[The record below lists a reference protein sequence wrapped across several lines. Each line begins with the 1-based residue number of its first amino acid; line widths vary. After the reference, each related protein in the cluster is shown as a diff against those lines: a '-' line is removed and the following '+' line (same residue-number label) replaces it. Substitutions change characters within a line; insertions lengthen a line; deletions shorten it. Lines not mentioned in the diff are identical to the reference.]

1 MTIFLL
7 LVFGLLLIY
16 KLYLDITDIKSF
28 SKFNLSIYLFLAF
41 GFILFEI
48 EGGDIYT
55 ILYLSLLLLFN
66 LLATNYGSKK
76 GIVFSIMLL
85 VALPFSKSG
94 ILLAQSGFLGIMP
107 SMLKLIE
114 KSENKKEN
122 KRLEISR
129 DVVHLIAGI
138 AIISL
143 AVLLPDP
150 RRLIIALII
159 MGFILGSY
167 TIISKGKFSRMLYK
181 FERKNTYFGSGAI
194 WLALGALLAM
204 GFIFSINFLIA
215 ILAAIFIGDPL
226 ATIVGVKFGKHKIFY
241 NREKS
246 VEGSFAYFV
255 AVLAVAYPFIG
266 LYALPIALIA
276 AFVESWGIKIDDN
289 LMVPFILSIVIW
301 LLYF

>member
-1 MTIFLL
+1 MTIFILLIFALL
-7 LVFGLLLIY
+7 LLY
-16 KLYLDITDIKSF
+16 KLYLDAKSF
-28 SKFNLSIYLFLAF
+28 SKFNLTLYLFLAL

-48 EGGDIYT
+48 ENGSMGA

-76 GIVFSIMLL
+76 GIVFGIMLL
-85 VALPFSKSG
+85 VALPFSKNN

-107 SMLKLIE
+107 GMFKLIE

-122 KRLEISR
+122 KRLEITR
-129 DVVHLIAGI
+129 DALHLIIGV

-143 AVLLPDP
+143 AMLLPDP
-150 RRLIIALII
+150 RGLIIALII
-159 MGFILGSY
+159 VGFILGSY
-167 TIISKGKFSRMLYK
+167 TIISKGKFSRMLYR

-194 WLALGALLAM
+194 WLALGALLSM
-204 GFIFSINFLIA
+204 GFIFSRNFLIA
-215 ILAAIFIGDPL
+215 VLAAIFIGDPL
-226 ATIVGVKFGKHKIFY
+226 ATIVGVKFGKHRIFY

-276 AFVESWGIKIDDN
+276 AFVESWGIEIDDN
-289 LMVPFILSIVIW
+289 LMVPIILSILLF
-301 LLYF
+301 LLYI

>member
-7 LVFGLLLIY
+7 LIFALLLIY
-16 KLYLDITDIKSF
+16 KLYLDIKSF

-48 EGGDIYT
+48 ESRGIDA

-76 GIVFSIMLL
+76 GIVFSILLL

-114 KSENKKEN
+114 KRENKKEN

-129 DVVHLIAGI
+129 DVVHLIIGI

-143 AVLLPDP
+143 AALLPDP
-150 RRLIIALII
+150 RQLIVALII

-167 TIISKGKFSRMLYK
+167 TIISKGKFSRILYK

-204 GFIFSINFLIA
+204 GFIFSRNFLIA
-215 ILAAIFIGDPL
+215 VLAAIFIGDPL
-226 ATIVGVKFGKHKIFY
+226 ATIVGVKFGKHRIFY
-241 NREKS
+241 NRKKS
-246 VEGSFAYFV
+246 VEGSSAYFV
-255 AVLAVAYPFIG
+255 AVLAVSYPFIG
-266 LYALPIALIA
+266 LYALPVALIA

-289 LMVPFILSIVIW
+289 LMVPIILSILLF
-301 LLYF
+301 LLYI

>member
-7 LVFGLLLIY
+7 LVFALLLIY
-16 KLYLDITDIKSF
+16 KLYLDIKSF
-28 SKFNLSIYLFLAF
+28 SKFNLSAYLFLAF

-48 EGGDIYT
+48 ESRGIDT

-76 GIVFSIMLL
+76 GIVFSILLL

-107 SMLKLIE
+107 GMLKLI
-114 KSENKKEN
+114 KRSENKKEN

-129 DVVHLIAGI
+129 DVVHLIIGI

-143 AVLLPDP
+143 AALLPDP
-150 RRLIIALII
+150 RVLIVALII

-204 GFIFSINFLIA
+204 GFIFSRNFLIA
-215 ILAAIFIGDPL
+215 VLAAIFIGDPL
-226 ATIVGVKFGKHKIFY
+226 ATIVGVKFGKHRIFY
-241 NREKS
+241 NRGKS

-266 LYALPIALIA
+266 LYALPVALIA

-289 LMVPFILSIVIW
+289 LMVPIILSILLF
-301 LLYF
+301 LLYI

>member
-7 LVFGLLLIY
+7 LIFALLLIY
-16 KLYLDITDIKSF
+16 KLYLDIKSF
-28 SKFNLSIYLFLAF
+28 SKFNLSLYLFLAF

-48 EGGDIYT
+48 ESRGIEA

-76 GIVFSIMLL
+76 GIVFSILLL

-114 KSENKKEN
+114 NSENKKEN

-129 DVVHLIAGI
+129 DFVHLIIGI
-138 AIISL
+138 AIISF
-143 AVLLPDP
+143 AALLPDP
-150 RRLIIALII
+150 RQLIVALII

-204 GFIFSINFLIA
+204 GFIFSRNFLIA
-215 ILAAIFIGDPL
+215 VLAAIFIGDPL
-226 ATIVGVKFGKHKIFY
+226 ATIVGVKFGKHRIFY
-241 NREKS
+241 NRKKS
-246 VEGSFAYFV
+246 VEGSSAYFA

-266 LYALPIALIA
+266 LYTLPVALIA

-289 LMVPFILSIVIW
+289 LMVPIILSI
-301 LLYF
+301 LLFLFYI

>member
-1 MTIFLL
+1 MTIFILLIFVLL
-7 LVFGLLLIY
+7 LLY
-16 KLYLDITDIKSF
+16 KLYLDAKSF
-28 SKFNLSIYLFLAF
+28 SKFNLTLYLFLAL

-48 EGGDIYT
+48 ENGSIGA

-66 LLATNYGSKK
+66 MLATNYGSKK
-76 GIVFSIMLL
+76 GIVFGILLL

-114 KSENKKEN
+114 KSESKKEN

-129 DVVHLIAGI
+129 DVVHLIIGI

-143 AVLLPDP
+143 AALLPDP
-150 RRLIIALII
+150 RQLIVALII

-194 WLALGALLAM
+194 WLALGALLSM
-204 GFIFSINFLIA
+204 GFIFSRNFLIA

-226 ATIVGVKFGKHKIFY
+226 ATIVGVKFGKHRIFY

-246 VEGSFAYFV
+246 VEGSFAYFA

-289 LMVPFILSIVIW
+289 LMVPIILSI
-301 LLYF
+301 LLFLFYI

>member
-7 LVFGLLLIY
+7 LVFALLLIY
-16 KLYLDITDIKSF
+16 KLYLDIKSI
-28 SKFNLSIYLFLAF
+28 SKFNLSIYLFLAL

-48 EGGDIYT
+48 ESRGIEA

-76 GIVFSIMLL
+76 GIVFSILLL

-107 SMLKLIE
+107 GMLKLIE
-114 KSENKKEN
+114 KSESKKEN

-129 DVVHLIAGI
+129 DVVHLIIGI
-138 AIISL
+138 AILSL
-143 AVLLPDP
+143 AALLPDP
-150 RRLIIALII
+150 RQLIVVLII

-204 GFIFSINFLIA
+204 GFIFSRNFLIA
-215 ILAAIFIGDPL
+215 VLAAIFIGDPL
-226 ATIVGVKFGKHKIFY
+226 ATIVGVKFGKHRIFY

-246 VEGSFAYFV
+246 VEGSSAYFA
-255 AVLAVAYPFIG
+255 AVLAVSYPFIG
-266 LYALPIALIA
+266 LYALPVALIA

-289 LMVPFILSIVIW
+289 LMVPIILSILLF
-301 LLYF
+301 LLYI

>member
-7 LVFGLLLIY
+7 LVFALLLIY
-16 KLYLDITDIKSF
+16 KLYLDIKSF
-28 SKFNLSIYLFLAF
+28 SKFNLSLYLFLAF

-48 EGGDIYT
+48 ESRGIDA

-76 GIVFSIMLL
+76 GIVFSILLL

-114 KSENKKEN
+114 NSENKKEN

-129 DVVHLIAGI
+129 DVVHLIIGI
-138 AIISL
+138 AIISFT
-143 AVLLPDP
+143 ALLPDP
-150 RRLIIALII
+150 RQLIVALIT

-204 GFIFSINFLIA
+204 GFIFSRNFLIA
-215 ILAAIFIGDPL
+215 VLAAIFIGDPL
-226 ATIVGVKFGKHKIFY
+226 ATIVGVKFGKHRIFY

-246 VEGSFAYFV
+246 VEGSSAYFA
-255 AVLAVAYPFIG
+255 AVLAVSYPFIG
-266 LYALPIALIA
+266 LYALPVALIA

-289 LMVPFILSIVIW
+289 LMVPIILSI
-301 LLYF
+301 LLFLFYI

>member
-1 MTIFLL
+1 MTFFLL
-7 LVFGLLLIY
+7 LVFALLLIY
-16 KLYLDITDIKSF
+16 KLYLDIKSF
-28 SKFNLSIYLFLAF
+28 SKFNLSIYLFLAL

-48 EGGDIYT
+48 ESRGIEA

-76 GIVFSIMLL
+76 GIVFSILLL

-129 DVVHLIAGI
+129 DVVHLIIGI
-138 AIISL
+138 AIISF
-143 AVLLPDP
+143 AALLPDP
-150 RRLIIALII
+150 RQLIVALII

-204 GFIFSINFLIA
+204 GFIFSRNFLIA
-215 ILAAIFIGDPL
+215 VLAAIFIGDPL
-226 ATIVGVKFGKHKIFY
+226 ATIVGVKFGKHRIFY

-246 VEGSFAYFV
+246 VEGSSAYFF
-255 AVLAVAYPFIG
+255 AVFAVSYPFID
-266 LYALPIALIA
+266 LYALPVALIA

-289 LMVPFILSIVIW
+289 LMVPIILSILLF
-301 LLYF
+301 LLYI

>member
-7 LVFGLLLIY
+7 LVFALLLMY
-16 KLYLDITDIKSF
+16 KLYLDIKSF

-48 EGGDIYT
+48 ESRGIEA

-76 GIVFSIMLL
+76 GIVFSILLL

-107 SMLKLIE
+107 GMLKLIE
-114 KSENKKEN
+114 KSESKKEN
-122 KRLEISR
+122 KGLEISR
-129 DVVHLIAGI
+129 DVVHLIIGI

-143 AVLLPDP
+143 AALLPDP
-150 RRLIIALII
+150 RQLIVALII
-159 MGFILGSY
+159 IGFILGSY

-181 FERKNTYFGSGAI
+181 FERENTYFGSGAI

-204 GFIFSINFLIA
+204 GFIFSRNFLIA
-215 ILAAIFIGDPL
+215 VLAAIFIGDPL
-226 ATIVGVKFGKHKIFY
+226 ATIVGVKFGKHRIFY

-246 VEGSFAYFV
+246 VEGSSAYFA
-255 AVLAVAYPFIG
+255 AVLAVSYPFIG
-266 LYALPIALIA
+266 LYALPVALIA

-289 LMVPFILSIVIW
+289 LMVPIILSI
-301 LLYF
+301 LLFLFYI

>member
-1 MTIFLL
+1 LLIFVLL
-7 LVFGLLLIY
+7 LLY
-16 KLYLDITDIKSF
+16 KLYLDAKSF
-28 SKFNLSIYLFLAF
+28 SKFNLTLYLFLAL

-48 EGGDIYT
+48 ENGSIGA

-66 LLATNYGSKK
+66 MLATNYGSKK
-76 GIVFSIMLL
+76 GIVFGILLL

-114 KSENKKEN
+114 KSESKKEN

-129 DVVHLIAGI
+129 DVVHLIIGI

-143 AVLLPDP
+143 AALLPDP
-150 RRLIIALII
+150 RQLIVALII

-194 WLALGALLAM
+194 WLALGALLSM
-204 GFIFSINFLIA
+204 GFIFSRNFLIA

-226 ATIVGVKFGKHKIFY
+226 ATIVGVKFGKHRIFY

-246 VEGSFAYFV
+246 VEGSFAYFA

-289 LMVPFILSIVIW
+289 LMVPIILSI
-301 LLYF
+301 LLFLFYI

>member
-1 MTIFLL
+1 MTIFILLIFVLL
-7 LVFGLLLIY
+7 LLY
-16 KLYLDITDIKSF
+16 KLYLDAKSF
-28 SKFNLSIYLFLAF
+28 SKFNLTLYLFLAL

-48 EGGDIYT
+48 ENGSIGA

-66 LLATNYGSKK
+66 MLATNYGSKK
-76 GIVFSIMLL
+76 GIVFGILLL
-85 VALPFSKSG
+85 VALSFSKSG

-114 KSENKKEN
+114 KSESKKEN

-129 DVVHLIAGI
+129 DVVHLIIGI

-143 AVLLPDP
+143 AALLPDP
-150 RRLIIALII
+150 RQLIVALII

-194 WLALGALLAM
+194 WLALGALLSM
-204 GFIFSINFLIA
+204 GFIFSRNFLIA

-226 ATIVGVKFGKHKIFY
+226 ATIVGVKFGKHRIFY

-255 AVLAVAYPFIG
+255 AVLAVAYLFIG

-289 LMVPFILSIVIW
+289 LMVPIILSI
-301 LLYF
+301 LLFLFYI

>member
-1 MTIFLL
+1 MTIFILLIFVLL
-7 LVFGLLLIY
+7 LLY
-16 KLYLDITDIKSF
+16 KLYLDAKSF
-28 SKFNLSIYLFLAF
+28 SKFNLTLYLFLAL

-48 EGGDIYT
+48 ENGSIGA

-66 LLATNYGSKK
+66 MLATNYGSKK
-76 GIVFSIMLL
+76 GIVFGILLL

-114 KSENKKEN
+114 KSESKKEN

-129 DVVHLIAGI
+129 DVVHLIIGI

-143 AVLLPDP
+143 AALLPGP
-150 RRLIIALII
+150 RQLIVALII

-194 WLALGALLAM
+194 WLALGALLSM
-204 GFIFSINFLIA
+204 GFIFSRNFLIA

-226 ATIVGVKFGKHKIFY
+226 ATIVGVKFGKHRIFY

-246 VEGSFAYFV
+246 VEGSFAYFA

-289 LMVPFILSIVIW
+289 LMVPIILSI
-301 LLYF
+301 LLFLFYI

>member
-7 LVFGLLLIY
+7 LVFALLLIY
-16 KLYLDITDIKSF
+16 KLYLDIKSF
-28 SKFNLSIYLFLAF
+28 SKFNLSLYLFLAF

-48 EGGDIYT
+48 ESRGIDA

-76 GIVFSIMLL
+76 GIVFSILLL
-85 VALPFSKSG
+85 VALPLSKSG

-107 SMLKLIE
+107 GMLKLIE
-114 KSENKKEN
+114 KRESKKEN

-129 DVVHLIAGI
+129 DVVHLIIGI

-143 AVLLPDP
+143 AALLPDP
-150 RRLIIALII
+150 RGLIVVLII

-204 GFIFSINFLIA
+204 GFIFSRNFLIA
-215 ILAAIFIGDPL
+215 VLAAIFIGDPL
-226 ATIVGVKFGKHKIFY
+226 ATIVGVKFGKHRIFY

-246 VEGSFAYFV
+246 VEGSSAYFV

-289 LMVPFILSIVIW
+289 LMVPIILSI
-301 LLYF
+301 LLFLFYI

>member
-7 LVFGLLLIY
+7 LVFALLLIY
-16 KLYLDITDIKSF
+16 KLYLDIKSF
-28 SKFNLSIYLFLAF
+28 SKFNLSLYLFLAF

-48 EGGDIYT
+48 ESRGIDA

-76 GIVFSIMLL
+76 GIVFSILLL

-107 SMLKLIE
+107 GMLKLIE
-114 KSENKKEN
+114 KRESKKEN

-129 DVVHLIAGI
+129 DVVHLIIGI

-143 AVLLPDP
+143 AALLPDP
-150 RRLIIALII
+150 RGLIVVLII

-204 GFIFSINFLIA
+204 GFIFSRNFLIA

-226 ATIVGVKFGKHKIFY
+226 ATIVGVMFGKHRIFY

-255 AVLAVAYPFIG
+255 AVLAVAYLFIG

-289 LMVPFILSIVIW
+289 LMVPIILSI
-301 LLYF
+301 LLFLFYI